1 MQGWPSNYTSS
12 THCANA
18 GATPL
23 AMCFKNN
30 TSATRLGAS
39 FPPGRKDQG
48 DPVAR
53 AMRAA
58 MLEAVGGLGCAV
70 GGGQCIGTLIGN
82 RLELSLFLSS
92 PVRDIGSC
100 GGAI

>member
-1 MQGWPSNYTSS
+1 MSS
-12 THCANA
+12 RGA
-18 GATPL
+18 GL
-23 AMCFKNN
+23 AVQLHILHTLRKCRRHAPCYVFH
-30 TSATRLGAS
+30 ATRLGAS

-70 GGGQCIGTLIGN
+70 GEGQCIGTLIGN